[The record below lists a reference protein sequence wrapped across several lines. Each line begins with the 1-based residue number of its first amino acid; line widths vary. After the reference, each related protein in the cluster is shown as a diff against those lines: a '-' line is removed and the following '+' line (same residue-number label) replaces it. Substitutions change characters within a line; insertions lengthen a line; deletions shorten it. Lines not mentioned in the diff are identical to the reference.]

1 MRCKKHYTDLS
12 STIGVCACCLRERLL
27 SLIASQQQTQNLA
40 GKHINSDHNP
50 PFLPSVSSHFNTRNF
65 NHRPYPP
72 ASVQRH
78 RHSLSDQ
85 LFYTTPSVIKPSTA
99 DNINNKS
106 GNSKKKRSF
115 IRLLSFPN
123 IFRSRN
129 RKSASDS
136 TFRNSSRGDN
146 NATSSVSWFT
156 SFISGNRHR
165 RKQTACA
172 TDHESTNITRNVSIT
187 RNHRNRGLSPVRNPN
202 NEHDLHENQHEHE
215 DVNEND
221 LRNST
226 SGYESTES
234 HTSRKTTP
242 RRTPVIPPVRRG
254 GSGGHMR
261 NVSGLSFCLSP
272 LVRASPNVHRN
283 QKMLPPEF
291 VFSGEIGTPVKPHLS
306 YAKSFCANRS
316 RKLADFGRV
325 NLNR

>member
-12 STIGVCACCLRERLL
+12 STIGVCACCLRERLS

-40 GKHINSDHNP
+40 GKHTNSDALLRSLSP
-50 PFLPSVSSHFNTRNF
+50 HFNSRKSD
-65 NHRPYPP
+65 NHPP
-72 ASVQRH
+72 HPAAASVQRH
-78 RHSLSDQ
+78 CHSFSDQ
-85 LFYTTPSVIKPSTA
+85 LFYTTQPVNKPSTG
-99 DNINNKS
+99 DNINNNS

-115 IRLLSFPN
+115 VRLLSFPN

-129 RKSASDS
+129 RKPVDSDL
-136 TFRNSSRGDN
+136 NESRGGN

-156 SFISGNRHR
+156 SFISGHRHR
-165 RKQTACA
+165 RKRTICS
-172 TDHESTNITRNVSIT
+172 TDHESTISSGVVPVRRNQL
-187 RNHRNRGLSPVRNPN
+187 RDRGLSPVRNPN
-202 NEHDLHENQHEHE
+202 IEHDSHE
-215 DVNEND
+215 DVNEFNE

-234 HTSRKTTP
+234 YSSRKNTP
-242 RRTPVIPPVRRG
+242 RRTPAGVPPVRRG

-283 QKMLPPEF
+283 QKILPPEF
-291 VFSGEIGTPVKPHLS
+291 VFSGEIGAPVKPHLS

-325 NLNR
+325 NPNR